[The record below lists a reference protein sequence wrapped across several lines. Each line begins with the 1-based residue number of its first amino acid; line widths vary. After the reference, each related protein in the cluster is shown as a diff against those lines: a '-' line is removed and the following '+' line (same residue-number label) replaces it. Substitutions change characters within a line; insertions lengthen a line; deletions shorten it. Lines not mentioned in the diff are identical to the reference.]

1 MFKIEVWD
9 VREFYLKKKTGIHE
23 QEDDFKPIYLSIQVR
38 ALGR

>member
-9 VREFYLKKKTGIHE
+9 VREFYLRKTGIHA
-23 QEDDFKPIYLSIQVR
+23 QEDSFKPIYLSIELQ